1 MLERSI
7 LRIKNNSVYQELK
20 SYYSY
25 ALADLY
31 LPQINMVVDKLWIF
45 RQMWLY
51 YKYKPENKENHGNN
65 KSF

>member
-31 LPQINMVVDKLWIF
+31 LPKINMVVDKL
-45 RQMWLY
+45 
-51 YKYKPENKENHGNN
+51 
-65 KSF
+65 